1 MREPLPLHAG
11 QKLGRY
17 ELLAPVARG
26 GMGQVWAGRLRGAR
40 GFHKLV
46 AIKTLLPAPGE
57 AARRE
62 QHLLEEARIAALIQH
77 SNVAQTLELGE
88 HEGALYLVME
98 WVDGEPLSDVLAC
111 SEQMGGVPHLVAVNL
126 IAQALRGLQAAHEL
140 CDEQGKPL
148 GVVHRDVSPNNILV
162 SYTGI
167 AKLVDFGI
175 AQAMNQQSSASDGEI
190 AGKYS
195 YMSPEQV
202 LGGSVDRR
210 SDLFAVGVMLYLLT
224 TGRHPFGGA
233 DASGLL
239 QNIVSD
245 EPPLRPSL
253 LKPNYSRTL
262 EAVVLKALE
271 KEPDRRWPSAEE
283 MRLALQRGVPQAFE
297 LGFEAQLRNFM
308 GDTVG
313 DRATRKREA
322 LRRAEAAVD
331 AQMGAAPGTSPS
343 TSATSLRA
351 ISLDTS
357 RRWEDS
363 VRPRASHLP
372 TLRPS
377 LAVSG
382 RPRRRGLGPF
392 ALGAIGASAAA
403 AIALAVAWQAQVNNA
418 PHAAS
423 APGSGM
429 VDLSPVRAPHVGGTP
444 VTSPSAS
451 AARSSVVGAAS
462 AASAA
467 LVARQSSQLPR
478 KAR

>member
-1 MREPLPLHAG
+1 MLREPLPLRAG

-17 ELLAPVARG
+17 ELIAPVARG

-46 AIKTLLPAPGE
+46 AIKTLLHVPGD

-88 HEGALYLVME
+88 HEGTLYLVME
-98 WVDGEPLSDVLAC
+98 WVDGEPLSEVLMC
-111 SEQMGGVPHLVAVNL
+111 SQQAGGVPHLVAVNL

-162 SYTGI
+162 SYSGI

-175 AQAMNQQSSASDGEI
+175 AQAMNQRPAASDGEI

-195 YMSPEQV
+195 YMSPEQA
-202 LGGSVDRR
+202 LGGVVDRR
-210 SDLFAVGVMLYLLT
+210 SDLFAVGVMLYSLT

-233 DASGLL
+233 DASAML
-239 QNIVSD
+239 QSIVSD
-245 EPPLRPSL
+245 EPPIRPSL

-308 GDTVG
+308 GDMVG
-313 DRATRKREA
+313 DRAIRKRDA
-322 LRRAEAAVD
+322 LRRAELAVD
-331 AQMGAAPGTSPS
+331 AQMGVPPGTSPS

-357 RRWEDS
+357 ARLEDS
-363 VRPRASHLP
+363 VRPRASYLP

-377 LAVSG
+377 HRGSA
-382 RPRRRGLGPF
+382 RPVRTERRGLGSF
-392 ALGAIGASAAA
+392 ALGAIGACAAA
-403 AIALAVAWQAQVNNA
+403 AIVLAVVWQAQVGSA
-418 PHAAS
+418 PRAAS
-423 APGSGM
+423 APASGM
-429 VDLSPVRAPHVGGTP
+429 VDLTPVRAPLASVTP
-444 VTSPSAS
+444 VTSTRLSAPSAS
-451 AARSSVVGAAS
+451 AASGVRVV
-462 AASAA
+462 
-467 LVARQSSQLPR
+467 RQLP
-478 KAR
+478 KAPH